1 MSAPSA
7 PRTFPDSR
15 TIGRL
20 SAAWLAAFTPST
32 GPSSTM
38 PVRTVDIASIDVGN
52 RLRALDPAWVDLLA
66 EEIGAEGQIEAIR
79 VVARGERF
87 QLIDGARRIAGCLK
101 LGRTQIEARVE
112 PEEALAD
119 AAAVRLG
126 EIKGNFLRAE
136 LTMLER
142 AYYVAAWREVY
153 ESVNGPTK
161 RGPKAKRGIQFQRN
175 ETPGAANDDAADA
188 FVLSLSEAAQKALQ
202 ISQPTMSRY
211 LRIAS
216 IPPEQGHRLT
226 GHPSA
231 DSRVELL
238 ILAEQTVVRQR
249 EIVDLILGDD
259 AEINTVADAIA
270 HLDGAAP
277 VPQLSPPERFYQTFS
292 RLPQPHQEAFFEL
305 NADAIE
311 RWRAARS
318 TTVRKAGT
326 RGAA

>member
-7 PRTFPDSR
+7 PRAFPDSQAS
-15 TIGRL
+15 GRS

-32 GPSSTM
+32 GPSANM
-38 PVRTVDIASIDVGN
+38 PVRTVDIASVDVGN

-66 EEIGAEGQIEAIR
+66 EEIQLDGQIEPIR
-79 VVARGERF
+79 VIERGTRF
-87 QLIDGARRIAGCLK
+87 QLIDGARRIAARQK
-101 LGRTQIEARVE
+101 LGHSGIEARIE

-119 AAAVRLG
+119 AAFVRLG

-161 RGPKAKRGIQFQRN
+161 RGPKAKRGVSFQRN
-175 ETPGAANDDAADA
+175 TIPGAANDDVADA

-238 ILAEQTVVRQR
+238 ILAEQTVVRQAQ
-249 EIVDLILGDD
+249 IVDLILGED
-259 AEINTVADAIA
+259 AEIATVADAIA

-277 VPQLSPPERFYQTFS
+277 APQLTPPERFYQTFS

-318 TTVRKAGT
+318 ATARKAST